1 MAAGDRRSASLLRS
15 VARDFSLQAL
25 AAGLVAVIVGYAGPT
40 VLVFKVAENA
50 HLSEAQIVSWL
61 WAYSIGAGLT
71 TIVASL
77 QYRLPLITAWSTPGI
92 AFLMTA
98 MVDVPLAE
106 AIGAF
111 MVSNVLVTLV
121 GLFGLLQRL
130 VRWIPVQV
138 ASALNGG
145 ILVAFAVAVV
155 HALRTQAWLVAGMVL
170 AFFVVRRFAPRWAV
184 AAVMFAAA
192 LLCLLLG
199 QFETSRLSVSMAT
212 PVWTWPVFTW
222 HATVNVAIPLT
233 VLVLTG
239 QYLPGFAVLKTAG
252 YEPPVDRV
260 VVLCGAGSLLASPW
274 GCHNLNPSAMIA
286 GIVTGPEAHADR
298 RRRYMAAVCAG
309 GVYILFGSF
318 APTLVGLF
326 ASMSREAIAALAG
339 LALLSAIAASFESAF
354 AAHKGSLAPLVTF
367 VIATSGLQV
376 LGMGAAFWAIVAGLI
391 LFHVLERRPAG

>member
-1 MAAGDRRSASLLRS
+1 M
-15 VARDFSLQAL
+15 QAL

-98 MVDVPLAE
+98 MADVPLAE

-130 VRWIPVQV
+130 VRWIPIQV

-155 HALRTQAWLVAGMVL
+155 HALCTQAWLVAGMVL
-170 AFFVVRRFAPRWAV
+170 AFFVARLHLARHHQHRRSA
-184 AAVMFAAA
+184 
-192 LLCLLLG
+192 
-199 QFETSRLSVSMAT
+199 
-212 PVWTWPVFTW
+212 
-222 HATVNVAIPLT
+222 
-233 VLVLTG
+233 
-239 QYLPGFAVLKTAG
+239 
-252 YEPPVDRV
+252 D
-260 VVLCGAGSLLASPW
+260 GAGPHRAVPAW
-274 GCHNLNPSAMIA
+274 VRC
-286 GIVTGPEAHADR
+286 PED
-298 RRRYMAAVCAG
+298 G
-309 GVYILFGSF
+309 GV
-318 APTLVGLF
+318 
-326 ASMSREAIAALAG
+326 RAA
-339 LALLSAIAASFESAF
+339 
-354 AAHKGSLAPLVTF
+354 
-367 VIATSGLQV
+367 
-376 LGMGAAFWAIVAGLI
+376 
-391 LFHVLERRPAG
+391 R